1 MCFLGLLMNQSQ
13 CLPFSNNHT
22 LPAGGLYSIL
32 IYTFFILIPKQRTR
46 KSRNENRE
54 NDSIPIKLFIFATA
68 GQEFFFLLLALS
80 FLKKLPETLDKKID
94 HWIYSLQN
102 QPA

>member
-1 MCFLGLLMNQSQ
+1 MNQSQ

-32 IYTFFILIPKQRTR
+32 IYTFFILIQ
-46 KSRNENRE
+46 NNEHENRE
-54 NDSIPIKLFIFATA
+54 TKIEKTIDSYKIIYFCYSWEGI
-68 GQEFFFLLLALS
+68 FFLVAC
-80 FLKKLPETLDKKID
+80 TLFFKKITRDFGQKKD